1 MTVSGHALERLV
13 ERYPATQAWSQN
25 TKILRIL
32 SVLDNAYFMGI
43 KDDSRLYQGEMKL
56 SLTKKVSITL
66 AVKGDTVTTVM
77 T

>member
-13 ERYPATQAWSQN
+13 ERYPATRTWSQN

-32 SVLDNAYFMGI
+32 SVLDNAYFMGT
-43 KDDSRLYQGEMKL
+43 KDGSMLYQGEMKL
-56 SLTKKVSITL
+56 SLIKKVSITL